1 MQRNINFFVLW
12 WFPTHPGR
20 GGRVRPVGTNFQL
33 FLKIC
38 KGMLPS
44 NCQSTNI
51 CCYIRCKNDILTS
64 IPRTTIKTIHLI
76 RRRSSRGCKRQEA
89 GIQFRYNKIRA
100 IFVSISTW
108 KERLSTHTFLF
119 FYISTHQNRF
129 FFFKIQ
135 LKIEIVNSHCFL
147 DINT

>member
-12 WFPTHPGR
+12 WFTTHPGR
-20 GGRVRPVGTNFQL
+20 AGRVRPVGTNFQL

-38 KGMLPS
+38 KGTLPS

-89 GIQFRYNKIRA
+89 GIQFRYK
-100 IFVSISTW
+100 
-108 KERLSTHTFLF
+108 KLEPFLF
-119 FYISTHQNRF
+119 QFQLEKRDCQLTLF
-129 FFFKIQ
+129 FFSRYQ
-135 LKIEIVNSHCFL
+135 
-147 DINT
+147 DIKTVSFSSKFN